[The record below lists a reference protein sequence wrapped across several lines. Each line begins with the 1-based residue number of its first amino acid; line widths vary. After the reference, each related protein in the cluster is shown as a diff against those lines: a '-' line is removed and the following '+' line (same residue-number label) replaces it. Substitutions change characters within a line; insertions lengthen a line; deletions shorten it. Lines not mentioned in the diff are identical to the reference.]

1 MNWKIKLDT
10 IMPACKMAGIHI
22 ESGVVKM
29 AIIKEYTI
37 KCTQANGSEY
47 TYKMRGFTRMEAAA
61 IMREDKKV
69 FTGCYNWKLVPKG
82 TTAIR
87 IN

>member
-1 MNWKIKLDT
+1 
-10 IMPACKMAGIHI
+10 
-22 ESGVVKM
+22 M

-37 KCTQANGSEY
+37 KCTQADGSEY

-69 FTGCYNWKLVPKG
+69 FTGCRNWRLIPLG

>member
-1 MNWKIKLDT
+1 
-10 IMPACKMAGIHI
+10 MAT
-22 ESGVVKM
+22 
-29 AIIKEYTI
+29 IKEYTI
-37 KCTQANGSEY
+37 KCTQADGSDY

-61 IMREDKKV
+61 IMREDKKL

-87 IN
+87 ID

>member
-1 MNWKIKLDT
+1 
-10 IMPACKMAGIHI
+10 
-22 ESGVVKM
+22 M

-37 KCTQANGSEY
+37 KCTQADGSEY

-69 FTGCYNWKLVPKG
+69 FTGCYNWRLVPLG